1 MKVATLYNYQNK
13 TNCSCSVVNSPS
25 FHISN
30 KIRQPLIKSIYKLK
44 QNQIKIKFKT
54 EHQKKLT
61 QKQSEYREKDSGR
74 TNEESKER
82 ENKSSNLRN
91 IKGMKISNRNS
102 KSNDIKSHME
112 NFVHSRR
119 QYVKKLNGYLLTKKV
134 KHKYLV
140 KIRSF

>member
-1 MKVATLYNYQNK
+1 MKVATLYNYKNK

-30 KIRQPLIKSIYKLK
+30 KVRQSLIKSIYKLK

-61 QKQSEYREKDSGR
+61 QKQSECREKDSGR
-74 TNEESKER
+74 TNDESKER
-82 ENKSSNLRN
+82 ENKSSNLGN
-91 IKGMKISNRNS
+91 IKGMKITNRNS
-102 KSNDIKSHME
+102 KSHME
-112 NFVHSRR
+112 NFVHSSR

>member
-1 MKVATLYNYQNK
+1 MKVATLYNYKNK

-30 KIRQPLIKSIYKLK
+30 KVRQPLIKSIYKLK

-82 ENKSSNLRN
+82 ENKSSNLGN
-91 IKGMKISNRNS
+91 IKGMKIRNRNS
-102 KSNDIKSHME
+102 KSHME

-119 QYVKKLNGYLLTKKV
+119 QYVKKLNGYLRTKKV

>member
-1 MKVATLYNYQNK
+1 MKVATLYNYKNK
-13 TNCSCSVVNSPS
+13 TNCSCSVVNSLS

-30 KIRQPLIKSIYKLK
+30 RIRQPLIKSDYKLE

-74 TNEESKER
+74 TNEEFKER
-82 ENKSSNLRN
+82 ENKSSNLGN
-91 IKGMKISNRNS
+91 IKGMKIRNRNS
-102 KSNDIKSHME
+102 KSHME

-119 QYVKKLNGYLLTKKV
+119 QYVKKLNGYLRTKKV